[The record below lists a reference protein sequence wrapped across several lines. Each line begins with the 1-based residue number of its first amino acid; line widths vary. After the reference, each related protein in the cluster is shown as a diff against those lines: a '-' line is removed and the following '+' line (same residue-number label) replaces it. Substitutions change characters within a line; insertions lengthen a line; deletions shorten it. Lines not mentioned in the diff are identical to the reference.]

1 MRRPGLLIVLA
12 AISCLASQAI
22 AQQVDDQA
30 SPHSNTSTDI
40 DAVPTNG
47 TPAAADPSVVY
58 VPPTPPAPV
67 EHAHNEPSMGMGMDM
82 GMDMGDM
89 NAAPHDHSVVDG
101 PIPPEEMS
109 YWLWPE
115 HRALLY
121 THAIIMT
128 LAWGFLLPVG
138 MSLNPSSIT

>member
-1 MRRPGLLIVLA
+1 MRRQGLLIFLA
-12 AISCLASQAI
+12 TISCLASQAI

-30 SPHSNTSTDI
+30 SPHNDPSTDI
-40 DAVPTNG
+40 DTVPTNG
-47 TPAAADPSVVY
+47 TPAAADPTVVY
-58 VPPTPPAPV
+58 VSPTPPATA
-67 EHAHNEPSMGMGMDM
+67 EHAHEEPSMDMGMGIGM

-89 NAAPHDHSVVDG
+89 NAAPHNHSVVDG
-101 PIPPEEMS
+101 PIPPEQMS

-138 MSLNPSSIT
+138 TSSSIT